1 MTKCQHC
8 HRPCQVYLCESCV
21 TQLANMID
29 NLPWLI
35 DALNDR
41 IQRIDRIQIGT
52 IGRNR
57 RPDELNIIDFDAAET
72 ARKTEKTIRRLV
84 RTINGYTQP
93 IQLPCTV
100 THDFIGPLRPAWRRL
115 PYGYQPTTIELIDW
129 LMRRVDVIA
138 RHTKAGHVYRELAR
152 MVGTDTDQR
161 GGQLVDAIN
170 RQDRRYLGPCTAV
183 IGKQRDGTPRQ
194 CGADLYAPT
203 EAPTTTCPT
212 CGTTTDTE
220 QQLNDTIKERD
231 LVTEALLLE
240 RLAIMGEPVS
250 HRQLYTWIKT
260 GKLTP
265 RGWIHD
271 GRIVPHKIRHKD
283 PRVFSL
289 SQARQLRH
297 KHSRAEVT

>member
-8 HRPCQVYLCESCV
+8 HRPCQLYLCDNCT
-21 TQLANMID
+21 TQLANMLHE
-29 NLPWLI
+29 LPWLI
-35 DALNDR
+35 DELNAR
-41 IQRIDRIQIGT
+41 IQKLDRIQIGT
-52 IGRNR
+52 IGRQR
-57 RPDELNIIDFDAAET
+57 RPDEMNIIDFDAAEE
-72 ARKTEKTIRRLV
+72 ARKIRKKLRRWVETIAQRHNGRTPPALDTVPTQAFARWLEHNTNAIARIDLAKKNRHPLYDDIARLV
-84 RTINGYTQP
+84 
-93 IQLPCTV
+93 
-100 THDFIGPLRPAWRRL
+100 
-115 PYGYQPTTIELIDW
+115 
-129 LMRRVDVIA
+129 
-138 RHTKAGHVYRELAR
+138 
-152 MVGTDTDQR
+152 GTNTDQR

-170 RQDRRYLGPCTAV
+170 RQDRRYLGPCTAT
-183 IGKQRDGTPRQ
+183 IGKQRDGTPRK

-203 EAPTTTCPT
+203 EAPTATCPK

-220 QQLNDTIKERD
+220 TQLDDTIKERD
-231 LVTEALLLE
+231 LATEALLLE

-271 GRIVPHKIRHKD
+271 GRIVPHKVRHKD

-297 KHSRAEVT
+297 KHSSAEVT